1 MAAIVANKP
10 PSRYWFAICC
20 DLVYNRLKLTDVE
33 ALTMLPTT
41 EMVAYYDFSE
51 TQQTQTLRS

>member
-41 EMVAYYDFSE
+41 EMVAYYDCSE
-51 TQQTQTLRS
+51 T